1 MTLQAGTLA
10 NIQNDIVKVT
20 YGGVD
25 LGFTTDGIDAEFTPE
40 MEDLLVDEFGASP
53 MDIMGN
59 GANFTVT
66 MRLSEYSTSL
76 LVDMMPGA
84 ERDVDGPDS
93 RVTYGRSAG
102 YRFRDFAKT
111 LLLHPIKLS
120 ASDKSRDILMHL
132 GVVTEGPT
140 WRLVG
145 NEQRVAEVTFRAL
158 LDETKPEGEQMFILG
173 DADVT
178 ADATPPTIASSN
190 PLDAAAGVAVG
201 TNYVWTFDEA
211 LDPNTVNTSNFM
223 LFETDGPAVA
233 GVVTYNQSTFE
244 VTFNPGS
251 DLSAATAHDAIVSTG
266 VKDVS
271 GNALAAA
278 DSRQFTTA

>member
-10 NIQNDIVKVT
+10 SIQNDIVKVT
-20 YGGVD
+20 YGGTD
-25 LGFTTDGIDAEFTPE
+25 LGFTTDGIDVEYAPE
-40 MEDLLVDEFGASP
+40 MEDLVVDEFGASP
-53 MDIMGN
+53 LDIMGN

-76 LVDMMPGA
+76 LTSLIPGS
-84 ERDVDGPDS
+84 ERDVVGPDS
-93 RVTYGRSAG
+93 RMTYGRSAG
-102 YRFRDFAKT
+102 YRFRDDAAI
-111 LLLHPIKLS
+111 LLLHPIKLG
-120 ASDKSRDILMHL
+120 ASDKSRDILVHL
-132 GVVTEGPT
+132 AVVTEGPT

-158 LDETKPEGEQMFILG
+158 LDETKAEGEQMFIVG

-178 ADATPPTIASSN
+178 ADATPPTISSSN

-211 LDPNTVNTSNFM
+211 LDPTTVNTSNFM
-223 LFETDGPAVA
+223 LFETDGAAIAGAVS
-233 GVVTYNQSTFE
+233 YNQSLFE
-244 VTFNPGS
+244 VTFNPTS
-251 DLSAATAHDAIVSTG
+251 DLTAATAHDAIVSTG

>member
-10 NIQNDIVKVT
+10 SIQNDIVKVT

-25 LGFTTDGIDAEFTPE
+25 LGFTTDGIDLDYAPE

-66 MRLSEYSTSL
+66 MRLSEFSTSL
-76 LVDMMPGA
+76 LVDLIPGS
-84 ERDVDGPDS
+84 ERDVVGPDS
-93 RVTYGRSAG
+93 RLTYGRSAG
-102 YRFRDFAKT
+102 YRFRDFAKI
-111 LLLHPIKLS
+111 LLLHPIKLG
-120 ASDKSRDILMHL
+120 ASDKSRDVLVHL
-132 GVVTEGPT
+132 AVVTEGPT
-140 WRLVG
+140 SRLVG
-145 NEQRVAEVTFRAL
+145 NEQRISEVTFRAL
-158 LDETKPEGEQMFILG
+158 LDETKPEGEQMFIIG

-178 ADATPPTIASSN
+178 ADATPPTISSSN
-190 PLDAAAGVAVG
+190 PADAAVGVAI
-201 TNYVWTFDEA
+201 TANFVWTFNEA

-223 LFETDGPAVA
+223 LFETDGANVV

-251 DLSAATAHDAIVSTG
+251 DLTASTAHDAIVSTG
-266 VKDVS
+266 VKDVA
-271 GNALAAA
+271 GNALAAP